1 MDLSIHY
8 RERRENSKS
17 LAQDE
22 IAQEIYAML
31 ESQVWQSQSMERLKQ
46 YKAQS
51 GRIEIYF

>member
-22 IAQEIYAML
+22 IAQEICAML

>member
-22 IAQEIYAML
+22 IAQEICAML
-31 ESQVWQSQSMERLKQ
+31 ESQV
-46 YKAQS
+46 
-51 GRIEIYF
+51 